1 MTVNSITTHKIV
13 LREGLKFGAVLAVA
27 IAGSFGAQAGN
38 WAQWR
43 GPHFN
48 GSAEASNLP
57 STWEDGKNVRWKS
70 ELPGWSSSTPI
81 VWDDTVFVVSP
92 DARKSLLLVSID
104 SKSGKQNWSKRLAVG
119 DREVRNNNM
128 TSPSP
133 VTDGKLVYTLLGT
146 GDLIAVNFAGEIEWR
161 KNLGQEYG
169 KFSLMWLYGSSP
181 LLYNGKLY
189 VQVLQRNPSSYPHSN
204 DGKEERDSYLLC
216 LEPSTG
222 ETLWKH
228 NRPTDAI
235 VESQEAY
242 STPIPFEGAGRKEI
256 LILGGD
262 YITGHS
268 AETGEELWRCG
279 GINPRKD
286 KWWRIVPSPV
296 ASDSHIYAAAPKRD
310 PLFAI
315 KAGGT
320 GNITD
325 THVDWAFDDNPTD
338 VATPLVYQGKLF
350 VLDGDRQTL
359 SCLNPETG
367 EKFWAGNLG
376 VREIHRASPTGADG
390 KIYILSMEGT
400 VTVVDAE
407 ADEFKIL
414 EQFKMNEGPCMST
427 IVAAN
432 NSLFVRTSE
441 HLFCI
446 GK

>member
-1 MTVNSITTHKIV
+1 MTENS
-13 LREGLKFGAVLAVA
+13 LKPLGSKQHRGIYLSAALLLSLALN
-27 IAGSFGAQAGN
+27 SQADN

-48 GSAEASNLP
+48 GSSDETGLP
-57 STWEDGKNVRWKS
+57 NSWEDGKNVRWKVAT
-70 ELPGWSSSTPI
+70 PGWSSSTPI
-81 VWDDTVFVVSP
+81 VWGDHVFIVSP
-92 DARKSLLLVSID
+92 DARKSLLLVSYD
-104 SKSGKQNWSKRLAVG
+104 AKTGKENWSKRLTVG

-146 GDLIAVNFAGEIEWR
+146 GDLVAVNFAGEIEWR
-161 KNLGQEYG
+161 RNLGQEYG

-181 LLYNGKLY
+181 LFYNGKLY

-216 LEPSTG
+216 VDPANG
-222 ETLWKH
+222 KTLWKH

-262 YITGHS
+262 YVTGHNP
-268 AETGEELWRCG
+268 ETGEELWRCG
-279 GINPRKD
+279 GLNTRKD

-296 ASDSHIYAAAPKRD
+296 ASDTHIYAAAPKRD

-315 KAGGT
+315 KAGGN

-338 VATPLVYQGKLF
+338 VATPLVYQGKLY

-359 SCLNPETG
+359 SCLDPETG
-367 EKFWAGNLG
+367 EKHWAGHLG
-376 VREIHRASPTGADG
+376 IREIHRASPTGADG
-390 KIYILSMEGT
+390 KIYLISMEGT
-400 VTVVDAE
+400 VTVVDAGK
-407 ADEFKIL
+407 EFKIL

-432 NSLFVRTSE
+432 GALFIRTSE
-441 HLFCI
+441 SLYCI